1 MRGPILAIEFGQG
14 IEDAWSSVI
23 TFVPKLLGFLVVLVV
38 GYLIA
43 KVVAK
48 IAAAALERV
57 GFNRAVER
65 GGVKKA
71 LESSKYDASDIIGKV
86 IFYALFLIVLQMA
99 FGLFGDNPV
108 SELIASVIAYLP
120 KVIVAILILVVA
132 AAVAAAARELIDAS
146 LGGLSYGKLLGN
158 IAAAFIIGF
167 GFFAALDQLEI
178 APNIVSGL
186 FYAILAIIAGSA
198 IVAIGG
204 GGISPMRE
212 QWEKALQKVQEEA
225 PRISEQRQ
233 GAGQRIEQRVEER
246 KQQVQSQTN
255 RGSTG
260 SRPASGN

>member
-1 MRGPILAIEFGQG
+1 MRGPVLAIEFRQG
-14 IEDAWSSVI
+14 IEDAWSSI
-23 TFVPKLLGFLVVLVV
+23 AAFIPKFLGFLIVLIA

-43 KVVAK
+43 KAIAK

-65 GGVKKA
+65 GGVKQA
-71 LESSKYDASDIIGKV
+71 LASSKYDASDIIGKV
-86 IFYALFLIVLQMA
+86 IFYALFLIVLQLA

-108 SELIASVIAYLP
+108 SELIAGVIAYLP

-132 AAVAAAARELIDAS
+132 SAIAAAARELIDAS

-158 IAAAFIIGF
+158 VAAALIIGF

-186 FYAILAIIAGSA
+186 FYAILAIVAGSA
-198 IVAIGG
+198 VVAIGG
-204 GGISPMRE
+204 GGIAPMRE
-212 QWEKALQKVQEEA
+212 QWEKALQKMQEEA

-233 GAGQRIEQRVEER
+233 GAGQRIEQRVEQR
-246 KQQVQSQTN
+246 KQQIQSSS
-255 RGSTG
+255 GASTG
-260 SRPASGN
+260 SHAAR